1 MEDIDFA
8 IYADEN
14 TPYTIQNDM
23 EDVMFKLQNS
33 SKILFQSFVDN
44 QMKTNQ
50 TNIILPVPL
59 IIQFT

>member
-14 TPYTIQNDM
+14 TPYTIQNDV

-59 IIQFT
+59 MIQFT

>member
-59 IIQFT
+59 MIQFT

>member
-14 TPYTIQNDM
+14 TLYTIQNDM

-59 IIQFT
+59 MIQFT

>member
-1 MEDIDFA
+1 MEDTDFA

-59 IIQFT
+59 MIQFT

>member
-8 IYADEN
+8 IYAGEN